1 MKAIVLFADGFEEME
16 AFTIVDILRRA
27 NVDVTTVG
35 LNSTVIEGA
44 HNVRFMADKKIT
56 DINVDAYDAII
67 LPGGPGYKILA
78 NSALVLKIL
87 GRFDKDKKYIGA
99 ICTAPVAL
107 AKAGVLDDKVA
118 TIYPGMES
126 EIPKPRDAKIIVAH
140 NVITAKSPGM
150 SIEFSLKLA
159 ELLAGKAASKK
170 VRDSLVLE

>member
-1 MKAIVLFADGFEEME
+1 MKVFVLFADGFEELE

-35 LNSTVIEGA
+35 LNSTVVEGA
-44 HNVRFMADKKIT
+44 HKIKFMADKKIT
-56 DINVDAYDAII
+56 DVNTDSFDGVI
-67 LPGGPGYKILA
+67 LPGGPGYKNLA
-78 NSALVLKIL
+78 NSSLVLKIL
-87 GRFDKDKKYIGA
+87 KKFDNDKKYIGA
-99 ICTAPVAL
+99 ICAAPVAL

-150 SIEFSLKLA
+150 SIEFSLKLV
-159 ELLAGKAASKK
+159 ELFASKAAANK
-170 VRDSLVLE
+170 VRAALVLE